1 MKGKLLLLCTIV
13 GGGAAVL
20 WFWPGSTAA
29 ASTLAARDLY
39 SVRRADLNIALT
51 EKGTMVAKE
60 SNKVTS
66 KIKGESKILFLVEE
80 GKQVEQDEVVCRI
93 DPTNAQS
100 QLEEVQLEILQT
112 EANLQTARTELEI
125 QTVENAATLTKAQ
138 VALDRA
144 RKEIEKYREGE
155 APQARNKL
163 LVAIKSAETD
173 LNRATKKFEDSKKL
187 LTEEYIKQSEL
198 DEDQI
203 AFERSQVLKDS
214 ADADLRIFDKYT
226 FPMMVTELETK
237 LADAE
242 REVATAEKRGTS
254 QLGQKSVSV
263 QQVEKRLAVQ
273 QKQLQERKD
282 DLENMTLKAP
292 CPGIVVYG
300 NPHEPWYRDQVKVG
314 GQIRGNFTV
323 VTIPDLRIM
332 QVKLQVHEADISK
345 LRLGLKAS
353 VTTDSYPGLRLEGQ
367 VTKIATVASSDNNWG
382 QTEVKSFDVEVTL
395 AAGDAQMRP
404 GISAKVEIHI
414 ETRPQTLFVP
424 LQSVFAENGS
434 NFCHVAVA
442 GQPPARRK
450 VELGTSN
457 DTYVEVLGGLA
468 EHDQVLLYNPSLPGT
483 GSSGTGTSG
492 TDAKDAAAT
501 PPADAPA
508 TAEAAATP
516 VKSGT

>member
-1 MKGKLLLLCTIV
+1 MRGKLLLVSTTVLGV
-13 GGGAAVL
+13 AALV
-20 WFWPGSTAA
+20 WFWPSSSAA
-29 ASTLAARDLY
+29 ANTQSARDLY
-39 SVRRADLNIALT
+39 TVRRGDLAIALT
-51 EKGTMVAKE
+51 EKGTLVAKE
-60 SNKVTS
+60 SQKVVS
-66 KIKGESKILFLVEE
+66 KIKGESKILFLIEE

-125 QTVENAATLTKAQ
+125 QTVENAAAQTKAT

-163 LVAIKSAETD
+163 LVAIKSTETD

-187 LTEEYIKQSEL
+187 LAEDYIKQSEV

-203 AFERSQVLKDS
+203 AFERSQVLKES

-226 FPMMVTELETK
+226 FPMQITELETK

-242 REVATAEKRGTS
+242 RDVTTAEKRGS
-254 QLGQKSVSV
+254 AQLGQRAVNV

-273 QKQLQERKD
+273 QKQLQERKE
-282 DLENMTLKAP
+282 DLDNMTLKAP

-345 LRLGLKAS
+345 LLLGLKAT
-353 VTTDSYPGLRLEGQ
+353 VTTDSYPGLRVAGE

-382 QTEVKSFDVEVTL
+382 QSEVKSFDVEVTMATGEL
-395 AAGDAQMRP
+395 QMRP
-404 GISAKVEIHI
+404 GISAKVEIHVD
-414 ETRPQTLFVP
+414 TRVQTLFVP
-424 LQSVFAENGS
+424 LQSVFTEDGQH
-434 NFCHVAVA
+434 FCHVAVS
-442 GQPPARRK
+442 GQPPVRRK
-450 VELGTSN
+450 VDVGTGN
-457 DTYVEVLGGLA
+457 DTYIEVRDGLA
-468 EHDQVLLYNPSLPGT
+468 EHEQVLLYNPSLPGT
-483 GSSGTGTSG
+483 GSTPAAAD
-492 TDAKDAAAT
+492 TDAAPAAA
-501 PPADAPA
+501 DAGAAA
-508 TAEAAATP
+508 TAEATITP
-516 VKSGT
+516 AKSGA